1 MRGRYVSSMSRG
13 KKEKGVMR
21 GEGFCGGCPPSH
33 MIISKQSFGDI
44 GGKGDWKLKLLS
56 DEGLLVCE
64 GVYVKNRERESVCAF
79 KMLKKGEREG
89 EGE

>member
-1 MRGRYVSSMSRG
+1 MGERGKMRGRYVSSMSRG

-44 GGKGDWKLKLLS
+44 GGKGDWK
-56 DEGLLVCE
+56 
-64 GVYVKNRERESVCAF
+64 
-79 KMLKKGEREG
+79 
-89 EGE
+89 